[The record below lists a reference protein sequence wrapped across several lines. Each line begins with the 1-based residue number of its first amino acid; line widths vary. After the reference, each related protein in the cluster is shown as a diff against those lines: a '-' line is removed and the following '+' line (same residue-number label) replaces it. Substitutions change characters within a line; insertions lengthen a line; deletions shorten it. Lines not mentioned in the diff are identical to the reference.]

1 MKRNPACYKIATYS
15 SPLLALPDKE
25 CFKVTRKEIRARRKP
40 KQMPCLIT
48 PITPITCYPLMCE
61 KSFRLKVIDI
71 NEESSNSDS
80 EVLNDNQN
88 STLSLLKKKS
98 LDSSFELENKIERE
112 INDYLDALKIQKV

>member
-1 MKRNPACYKIATYS
+1 
-15 SPLLALPDKE
+15 
-25 CFKVTRKEIRARRKP
+25 
-40 KQMPCLIT
+40 
-48 PITPITCYPLMCE
+48 MCE
-61 KSFRLKVIDI
+61 KSFGFKVIDI